1 MLKDDK
7 LSFIYNAGNNIARF
21 ISVSP
26 ENKIRHVWIDE
37 DYTSSTDLK
46 ENIINLI
53 NLSSSKSVNI
63 RSFSEESVKGNRF
76 IYGKKLEDIDE
87 IIQIIKNMLLLCEFY
102 LKK

>member
-7 LSFIYNAGNNIARF
+7 LSFIYNTGNNIARF

-26 ENKIRHVWIDE
+26 ENKIRYVWIDE
-37 DYTSSTDLK
+37 NYTSSNDLK

-63 RSFSEESVKGNRF
+63 RSFSEDFLKSL
-76 IYGKKLEDIDE
+76 IKLSMMTILQE
-87 IIQIIKNMLLLCEFY
+87 Y
-102 LKK
+102 